1 MKTLKTSKK
10 DKEGFTQPCGE
21 TLIKVFTGNISI
33 CLDEAF
39 YQSTQHRNND
49 LGEERRRILDYLKMD
64 RQISHH
70 AVSDA
75 IVKVFVRAGISSP
88 DPRCFDIFHKPHQRT
103 NRCQNIYTPPYQTLI
118 DFFSSVC
125 FNIVRNQMLD
135 VASTAT
141 ISLFHTKP
149 STPCLEE
156 NMNFNKHFYALAFL
170 MILSISLPTV
180 AEEETGEVI
189 RMEEVVVTAR
199 KREQRSFEVPLSVS
213 TLQGERFDTLRSSGM
228 DVRFLSNRTPSFQM
242 ESSFGRIF
250 PRFYI
255 RGLGNTDFDLNASQ
269 PVSVLYDGVVLE
281 NALLKGFPAFDLD
294 RIEVLRGPQGTLFG
308 RNTPAGTVKF
318 ESARPTQ
325 TLEGY
330 GRLSYGR
337 FNTSNFEG
345 AVSGPLVPSVLS
357 ARLSLLAQWRDDW
370 VNNEHAGAE
379 SALGGHRDVA
389 GRVQLLWTPI
399 PGLEARL
406 KSHARDLDGTARL
419 FRANILSP
427 GEGGLVK
434 DFARDRI
441 AHDGRNEQTLSTQG
455 FAAEVRYDIGNF
467 QLISL
472 TGLERLT
479 NFSRGDIDGGYGAV
493 FSPPSGP
500 GEIPFPSET
509 ASGIPSLSQLSQEV
523 RLMSPAARRLT
534 YQFGLYYFREFVEME
549 DLNYDTLA
557 GGALDGVAR
566 QEQEAT
572 AQAAFAAM
580 TFQMLEDLELG
591 AGLRLSHDVKDY
603 TAWRESAPAVT
614 GAGPL
619 APIHRN
625 PKDTVWSGDLSLRY
639 QVVPNVQTYL
649 RAARGFRAPSI
660 QGRLLFGDTVTVADT
675 ETILSFEGGTKL
687 RLWEQRL
694 HLNMAAF
701 QYFMQDQQLT
711 AVGGETNFNRL
722 VNAERTIGRGVE
734 VELAFLPIT
743 ALEVSAGLSYNQ
755 TRIDDPNLAI
765 QGCGAPCKVLDP
777 PASGEGTFSIDG
789 NSLPQAPGWI
799 ADVTLRY
806 MLELPAGVRLIAS
819 TDWAYRSRVRFF
831 LYDSVEYADDWLL
844 EGGVRLACLLP
855 HTDVEIAII
864 GRNILNDT
872 SPTGGIDFN
881 NLTGYVNEPRF
892 WSLEAMRHF

>member
-1 MKTLKTSKK
+1 M
-10 DKEGFTQPCGE
+10 
-21 TLIKVFTGNISI
+21 N
-33 CLDEAF
+33 
-39 YQSTQHRNND
+39 YNNQVWTMV
-49 LGEERRRILDYLKMD
+49 ILAM
-64 RQISHH
+64 
-70 AVSDA
+70 
-75 IVKVFVRAGISSP
+75 
-88 DPRCFDIFHKPHQRT
+88 
-103 NRCQNIYTPPYQTLI
+103 
-118 DFFSSVC
+118 
-125 FNIVRNQMLD
+125 
-135 VASTAT
+135 
-141 ISLFHTKP
+141 
-149 STPCLEE
+149 
-156 NMNFNKHFYALAFL
+156 
-170 MILSISLPTV
+170 LSISSLTV
-180 AEEETGEVI
+180 VADEETEAVF
-189 RMEEVVVTAR
+189 RMDEVVVTAR

-213 TLQGERFDTLRSSGM
+213 TIRGEKSDTLRASGM
-228 DVRFLSNRTPSFQM
+228 DIRFLSNRTPSLQM

-308 RNTPAGTVKF
+308 RNTPAGIVKF

-330 GRLSYGR
+330 GRFSYGR
-337 FNTSNFEG
+337 FNSSNFEG

-357 ARLSLLAQWRDDW
+357 ARLSLLTQWRDDW
-370 VNNEHAGAE
+370 VNNEHTDEEG
-379 SALGGHRDVA
+379 ALGGHRDLA
-389 GRVQLLWTPI
+389 GRLQLLWTPM
-399 PGLEARL
+399 PELEAWF
-406 KSHARDLDGTARL
+406 KFQVRDLDGTARL
-419 FRANILSP
+419 FRANILEQ
-427 GEGGLVK
+427 GEGGLIQ

-441 AHDGRNEQTLSTQG
+441 AHDGHNEQTLSTRG
-455 FAAEVRYDIGNF
+455 LAAEVRYDIGDF

-472 TGLERLT
+472 TGAEQLT

-509 ASGIPSLSQLSQEV
+509 ASGIPALRQFSQEV
-523 RLMSPAARRLT
+523 RLMSPAAQRLV
-534 YQFGLYYFREFVEME
+534 YQFGVYYFYEFVEME

-557 GGALDGVAR
+557 GGTLDGVAR
-566 QEQEAT
+566 QEQAAT

-580 TFQMLEDLELG
+580 TFQCLEDLELG
-591 AGLRLSHDVKDY
+591 AGLRLSHDAKDY
-603 TAWRESAPAVT
+603 TAWRETAPAVT

-619 APIHRN
+619 APIHRH
-625 PKDTVWSGDLSLRY
+625 PEDTVWSGDLSVRY
-639 QVVPNVQTYL
+639 SVSPNVQTYL

-660 QGRLLFGDTVTVADT
+660 QGRLLFGNEVTVADT

-687 RLWEQRL
+687 RLWRQWL

-722 VNAERTIGRGVE
+722 VNAESTLGRGIE
-734 VELAFLPIT
+734 AELTFLPVRT
-743 ALEVSAGLSYNQ
+743 LEVAAGFSYNQ

-765 QGCGAPCKVLDP
+765 QGCGAPCTVLDP
-777 PASGEGTFSIDG
+777 PAAAVGTFSING
-789 NSLPQAPGWI
+789 NGLPQAPGWI
-799 ADVTLRY
+799 ADVSLRY
-806 MLELPAGVRLIAS
+806 MLELPGGTRLIAS

-831 LYDSVEYADDWLL
+831 LYESVEFADDWLL

-855 HTDVEIAII
+855 NLDIEIALI

-892 WSLEAMRHF
+892 WSLEVVRRF